1 MPSVSSELLTFFGG
15 LGANV
20 GWFPDSV
27 DKLLHIQIASK
38 LSVAI
43 FQIAFVEYFRWLYPK
58 THPFFHQETH
68 LKIISSLR
76 ASAHANKYT
85 IT

>member
-1 MPSVSSELLTFFGG
+1 MPSVSCEFLTFFGG

-20 GWFPDSV
+20 GWFPGSV
-27 DKLLHIQIASK
+27 DELLHIQIASK

-43 FQIAFVEYFRWLYPK
+43 FQIAFVEYLPWLYPK

-68 LKIISSLR
+68 LKIISS
-76 ASAHANKYT
+76 
-85 IT
+85 